1 MKKKLFKSPF
11 QLAFILLLAGGLLTA
26 CNDDSYNTESTED
39 SLHNNMTHD
48 SGMMMT
54 PGATDRMGTDSMMMN
69 SDTGSMRRT
78 PIDSGNRIAPN

>member
-54 PGATDRMGTDSMMMN
+54 PGTTDSMMMN